1 MKKHPALLKNLYI
14 QESLTI
20 LNWKNPNKFTP
31 RQIIISQSINQS
43 IKNKENNLKG
53 HYLSGTMF

>member
-1 MKKHPALLKNLYI
+1 MKKHPDLLKNLYI
-14 QESLTI
+14 QESLPI

-43 IKNKENNLKG
+43 IINQKIKKI
-53 HYLSGTMF
+53 F